1 MLSFLGQSATSLI
14 QIKLASTEKHHS
26 DFRQGNICIFR
37 LCIRR
42 HSYKATPGP
51 GSPLLLPGLPQ
62 SPANSCLRIHS
73 PSLSN
78 PSTKGKLEWSFIPVN
93 MIVLL
98 KTLTV
103 TLHSLGEGKALL
115 CVRLN
120 LPHIPL
126 APSAPGTL
134 SFSAPSSSMFASHM
148 LFLCLKCSA
157 RPWPPWIRS
166 SWRTHSRASS
176 ENFSQ
181 TLMTKSLSL
190 VIAGNTPLKHT
201 LEWPSYICV
210 IWSWVPHLP
219 D

>member
-93 MIVLL
+93 MIVSF

-103 TLHSLGEGKALL
+103 TLHSLGKAKPFCVWGWTSPTSPWHPLL
-115 CVRLN
+115 QAPCPF
-120 LPHIPL
+120 LPPQAACL
-126 APSAPGTL
+126 LLTCC
-134 SFSAPSSSMFASHM
+134 FSAWNALPALDPHESGRLGGLTPELPQRTS
-148 LFLCLKCSA
+148 LKL
-157 RPWPPWIRS
+157 
-166 SWRTHSRASS
+166 SWLNHY
-176 ENFSQ
+176 
-181 TLMTKSLSL
+181 
-190 VIAGNTPLKHT
+190 H
-201 LEWPSYICV
+201 W
-210 IWSWVPHLP
+210 
-219 D
+219 